1 MPKLLFEYMY
11 QDTCPYYKCTV
22 FLLIYIGN
30 RHKVG
35 YKIITYMEINTYNL
49 KLKMTSSILILANFT
64 LLLKVALNTIK
75 QTNKQTNTFFL

>member
-1 MPKLLFEYMY
+1 MY

-49 KLKMTSSILILANFT
+49 K
-64 LLLKVALNTIK
+64 
-75 QTNKQTNTFFL
+75 